1 MMKNYH
7 LQCGA
12 ESGAMW
18 IDPDALL
25 CAQPEV
31 HAEADSLRRQLQE
44 MQSALEGSDEA
55 VFIWHPSTEPEPL
68 NARATQWWEQVTRI
82 DGMPDH
88 AREQM
93 SFYARQW
100 LDLLA
105 PSNLL
110 ATNPQQPNGV
120 TSAPQKLLDI
130 AGPRIRVEPGAVLD
144 ASGGGARRFGGLGVA
159 VSRPAAFSRSPSWAS
174 IRASAEPPGWGTV

>member
-12 ESGAMW
+12 DTGAMW

-68 NARATQWWEQVTRI
+68 NARATRWWEQADMTERAGLTAWVM
-82 DGMPDH
+82 DLPDTPGSV
-88 AREQM
+88 AECRV
-93 SFYARQW
+93 
-100 LDLLA
+100 
-105 PSNLL
+105 PS
-110 ATNPQQPNGV
+110 A
-120 TSAPQKLLDI
+120 
-130 AGPRIRVEPGAVLD
+130 EW
-144 ASGGGARRFGGLGVA
+144 SGL
-159 VSRPAAFSRSPSWAS
+159 PAAARCCRSGA
-174 IRASAEPPGWGTV
+174 